1 VIRAH
6 HPFFYL
12 SLTLFMG
19 VQDKETKEA
28 GDMWRRP
35 AAQLLADD
43 DEFQDYFQ
51 GMFP

>member
-1 VIRAH
+1 
-6 HPFFYL
+6 
-12 SLTLFMG
+12 MG

-28 GDMWRRP
+28 ADMWRRP